1 MILVVDDDDD
11 LRRLLDRE
19 LQAAGYRVTQSAS
32 GAEALERARR
42 HQPTLVLLDLNLPDV
57 DGIEVL
63 RQLKATPQTARAGVL
78 LLSGRAAERDRI
90 AGFELGADDYVS
102 KPFSLRELLLRV
114 QAVYRRL
121 GGVDG
126 DGGDGVRR
134 AGRIEIDP
142 GAFVVRVDGAA
153 VGLTITEFRL
163 LQALSEAAGRVCTR
177 RSWSRASAAA
187 RTYRTRASCRPT
199 CAACAT
205 SSATPARRSRPCARS
220 ATASA
225 STAEQ
230 GRFHGAAPRICG
242 TLCRASGRSVRAN
255 PPVL

>member
-1 MILVVDDDDD
+1 MILVVDDDAD
-11 LRRLLDRE
+11 LRHLLDRE

-102 KPFSLRELLLRV
+102 KPFSLRELVLRV

-121 GGVDG
+121 SGGGG

-142 GAFVVRVDGAA
+142 GAFVVRVDGLT

-163 LQALSEAAGRVCTR
+163 LQALSEAGGRVCTQPELESRVGCGPHVPNSRVLQTHVR
-177 RSWSRASAAA
+177 RLRHKLGDAG
-187 RTYRTRASCRPT
+187 
-199 CAACAT
+199 
-205 SSATPARRSRPCARS
+205 
-220 ATASA
+220 
-225 STAEQ
+225 STIE
-230 GRFHGAAPRICG
+230 
-242 TLCRASGRSVRAN
+242 TVRA
-255 PPVL
+255 VGYRLRVDR